1 MKKKKILK
9 ILYFILAAIFVSSAI
24 ITTTMILSFNKDYSC
39 PKFGNY
45 IIVSV
50 NDSELSPKILKGSAL
65 ISDLEYNEVNRGDYV
80 IIASKSSDGFQYA
93 ARFVE
98 DVEDEYYTVSGTQ
111 NRGAFY
117 VAKDSVIAVNRIQ
130 IYGLGGFI
138 NMMRTQS
145 GFFTFVIIPLV
156 IIIMIQIV
164 RMVLLVQEKK
174 LKEKYEAEK
183 KEINSLNESDEVN
196 S

>member
-9 ILYFILAAIFVSSAI
+9 ILYIILAVIFVSSAI
-24 ITTTMILSFNKDYSC
+24 VTTAMILSFDKDYSC

-50 NDSELSPKILKGSAL
+50 NNSELSPKVLKGSAL
-65 ISDLEYNEVNRGDYV
+65 ISDLEYNEVNRGDYIV
-80 IIASKSSDGFQYA
+80 IASKGSDGFQYA
-93 ARFVE
+93 ARLVE
-98 DVEDEYYTVSGTQ
+98 EVEDEYYTVSGTQ

-117 VAKDSVIAVNRIQ
+117 VAKDSVIAVNRMQ

-145 GFFTFVIIPLV
+145 GFFIFVIIPLV
-156 IIIMIQIV
+156 VIIMIQIV
-164 RMVLLVQEKK
+164 RMVLLIQEKK
-174 LKEKYEAEK
+174 IKEKYEAEK
-183 KEINSLNESDEVN
+183 KKINDSDKSDEV
-196 S
+196 SS